1 MERSPGC
8 CGRDGTQR
16 LCRGGVAAFPEG
28 GGQHV

>member
-8 CGRDGTQR
+8 CGGDGTQR
-16 LCRGGVAAFPEG
+16 LRRGGVAAFPKS